1 MVLHYVT
8 KYTVLIV
15 FSVVLGFAFNM
26 FLLPHEILSGGVT
39 GLAMILGLLLPINA
53 GIWLFILNIPV
64 FIVGLMKLGQ
74 EFVWNSIFSVL
85 VTSISMQYIPVLQVA
100 DDALLSAV
108 FGGVITGIAIGFIV
122 RFNGSTGGA
131 DIIGLVITQKY
142 DIRLGAMI
150 FGINSTVVFISGF
163 FFSWNLAMLTM
174 ASIYISGVVIDRVHT
189 RHIKLSLMV
198 VTTKGDALKNELIEN
213 LVRGITVM
221 DGYGGYSSNENKVLY
236 TVITRYEL
244 ELVKSLIKKI
254 DPESFVSITETN
266 EVMGNFRRS

>member
-1 MVLHYVT
+1 
-8 KYTVLIV
+8 
-15 FSVVLGFAFNM
+15 
-26 FLLPHEILSGGVT
+26 ILSGGVT

-85 VTSISMQYIPVLQVA
+85 VTSISMQYIRVLQVA

-108 FGGVITGIAIGFIV
+108 VGGVITGIAIGFIV

-174 ASIYISGVVIDRVHT
+174 ASIYISGVVIYRVHT
-189 RHIKLSLMV
+189 SINKLIIF
-198 VTTKGDALKNELIEN
+198 DI
-213 LVRGITVM
+213 
-221 DGYGGYSSNENKVLY
+221 
-236 TVITRYEL
+236 
-244 ELVKSLIKKI
+244 
-254 DPESFVSITETN
+254 
-266 EVMGNFRRS
+266 

>member
-1 MVLHYVT
+1 MFNYVT
-8 KYTVLIV
+8 KYVVLTV
-15 FSVVLGFAFNM
+15 FSIVLGFAFNL

-39 GLAMILGLLLPINA
+39 GLAMILGLILPINA

-64 FIVGLMKLGQ
+64 FIIGLMKLGK

-85 VTSISMQYIPVLQVA
+85 ITSISMQYIPILKVA
-100 DDALLSAV
+100 DDPLLSAV
-108 FGGVITGIAIGFIV
+108 FGGVITGVAIGFIV

-131 DIIGLVITQKY
+131 DVIGLVVTQKY

-174 ASIYISGVVIDRVHT
+174 ASIYITGVVIDRVHT

-198 VTTKGDALKNELIEN
+198 ITTRGEALKNELIAN
-213 LVRGITVM
+213 LVRGITIM
-221 DGYGGYSSNENKVLY
+221 NGYGGYSDNETKVLY

-244 ELVKSLIKKI
+244 ELVKSLIKET
-254 DPESFVSITETN
+254 DPQAFVSISETS
-266 EVMGNFRRS
+266 EVMGNFRKS

>member
-254 DPESFVSITETN
+254 DPDSFVSITETN